1 MRLQPLKTIALID
14 TLWFGHH
21 PTYIKIFSK
30 TLLELGCKVMLF
42 CPEPAEVSQ
51 WIILNCQK
59 HDLFHAFELK
69 EPELNESLITLAP
82 NTFTA
87 LAYWKHTAT
96 AIQKVSL
103 KIGSSPDL
111 VFFAWLDSYLSSY
124 AIHYIVD
131 KIFPYDWSGLYF
143 RSYHQ
148 PKQQKH
154 SILSKFLNPY
164 TVLQSSHCKSVAILN
179 EDTAETLQSKL
190 KKKPVIVFPDFTDE
204 SLPDFSFP
212 IIKQIQ
218 DKAAGRKIIGLLGSL
233 DKRKGFLTL
242 LEVSQKMVEKD
253 CFFVFAGQ
261 LGESSFLPHELMKMQ
276 NIVDSIPHNCF
287 FHFERIPDEAQFN
300 SLVYICDIL
309 FAAYNNFPNSSNILT
324 KAAIFQKPVVVS
336 NNFCMEKR
344 VKKFYLGLTIN
355 EGDTLQCIDTLAQLC
370 FQSTLD
376 NEDLKRNFEGYK
388 HVHSI
393 EQLYKAFSNILDN
406 T

>member
-376 NEDLKRNFEGYK
+376 NEDIKRNFEGYK

-393 EQLYKAFSNILDN
+393 EQLYKAFSNVLDN